1 MFSLKILLYSINFAP
16 ELTGIGKYTGEM
28 AAWLAARGHH
38 VRVVTAP
45 PYYPDWAV
53 GAGYSGTAWRRE
65 RWQGVDVWRCPL
77 WVPTRPG
84 GAKRLLH
91 LASFALSS
99 LPVMLRQVLWRPD
112 AVWVVEP
119 PLFCAPTAWGVARLA
134 GARVWLHIQDY
145 EVDAAFDLGLLR
157 GRWLKRAVLA
167 AEQWLVRRFDVVST
181 ISQRMLARAQ
191 SKGVDARRLVAF
203 PNWVDVTSFAS
214 GTAQAYRAELGFA
227 PGAVVALY
235 SGNMGRKQGL
245 EVLAQV
251 AQLCAGLRHGADP
264 VWFVFCGNGV
274 GRADLVA
281 QCEGVPHVR
290 FLDLQPAA
298 RLPDLLALADIH
310 LLPQRADAAD
320 LVMPSKLTGMLA
332 SARPVV
338 ATAHPGTELA
348 NVVQG
353 CGLVVPPEDPH
364 AMANAVLALAA
375 DAAWRERLGLAGR
388 THAAQQMDRETVLR
402 RFEAFLMDDGKRV
415 IQRGWITPRLAW
427 GLLVLLIL
435 ALLAGTLMPGALRD
449 TIESRLNAPP
459 FFSSA
464 SHFVLFLG
472 IALTARLKPLAFSV
486 TRIALAVL
494 ALGLLSEAMQFFAVD
509 RHPRLIDVAID
520 LAGALAGV
528 GIAEKISLWSG
539 RR

>member
-1 MFSLKILLYSINFAP
+1 
-16 ELTGIGKYTGEM
+16 M
-28 AAWLAARGHH
+28 AVWLAARGHQ

-53 GAGYSGTAWRRE
+53 GAGYSDTAWRRE
-65 RWQGVDVWRCPL
+65 RLEGVEVWRCPL
-77 WVPTRPG
+77 WIPARPG

-119 PLFCAPTAWGVARLA
+119 PLFCAPTAWVVAQLS

-145 EVDAAFDLGLLR
+145 EVDAAFELGLLK
-157 GRWLKRAVLA
+157 GRWLKNTVLA
-167 AEQWLVRRFDVVST
+167 AEKWLMRCFDVVST
-181 ISQRMLARAQ
+181 ISQRMLVRAQ
-191 SKGVDARRLVAF
+191 SKGVDAARLVPF
-203 PNWVDVTSFAS
+203 PNWVDVTSFACTT
-214 GTAQAYRAELGFA
+214 GQAYRAELGFP

-251 AQLCAGLRHGADP
+251 AQLCANSPHGTHP

-281 QCEGVPHVR
+281 LCKDIAHVR
-290 FLDLQPAA
+290 FMDLQPAA
-298 RLPDLLALADIH
+298 RLPDLLAMADIH

-338 ATAHPGTELA
+338 ATATPGTELA

-353 CGLVVPPEDPH
+353 CGLVVPPEDPQS
-364 AMANAVLALAA
+364 MAGAVLALAA
-375 DAAWRERLGLAGR
+375 DAAWRERLGLSGR
-388 THAAQQMDRETVLR
+388 AHAVQQMDRETVLR
-402 RFEAFLMDDGKRV
+402 RFESVLMDDEKRIIRRV
-415 IQRGWITPRLAW
+415 RITPPLAW
-427 GLLVLLIL
+427 SLL
-435 ALLAGTLMPGALRD
+435 ALLVIALLVGTLMPGALRNA
-449 TIESRLNAPP
+449 IESRMNASP

-464 SHFVLFLG
+464 SHFFLFLG
-472 IALTARLKPLAFSV
+472 IALIARMRPLAFGV
-486 TRIALAVL
+486 THIALAAL
-494 ALGLLSEAMQFFAVD
+494 ALGLLSEALQFFAID

-520 LAGALAGV
+520 LMGALAGV
-528 GIAEKISLWSG
+528 GLARKFSPKPE